1 MADKRIEKTKLLIK
15 NTFLDLIKTKNID
28 KITVKA
34 ICDSANINRGTF
46 YYHYLDVADLV

>member
-28 KITVKA
+28 KITVVKCLK
-34 ICDSANINRGTF
+34 ISYN
-46 YYHYLDVADLV
+46 